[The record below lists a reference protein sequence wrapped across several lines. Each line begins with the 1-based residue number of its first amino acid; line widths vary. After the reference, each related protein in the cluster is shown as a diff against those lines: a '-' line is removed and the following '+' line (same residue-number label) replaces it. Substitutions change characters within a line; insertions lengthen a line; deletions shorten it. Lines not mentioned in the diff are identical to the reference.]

1 MEQRPQFVC
10 EVLYIQPKFE
20 ELKRRFPAY
29 VNPDYEAG
37 KRFDPIERCK
47 TVLRESREV
56 VFEYVHMDRDAL
68 TDEVLAEMDREGLL
82 PALYEEFL
90 GFAEKYPD
98 EQRKYPIAALGSWA
112 LVRGDR
118 YVACSW
124 DDGYGRRL
132 YLHGIDSVW
141 LDRCRFLA
149 VRNLSV

>member
-98 EQRKYPIAALGSWA
+98 EQRKYPIVALGS
-112 LVRGDR
+112 V
-118 YVACSW
+118 CQ
-124 DDGYGRRL
+124 DDGDLDSPYVFEVDVGR
-132 YLHGIDSVW
+132 YLNMYWIDNPYPSN
-141 LDRCRFLA
+141 RNYRFLA
-149 VRNLSV
+149 VRK